1 MEVTRLNFGEIIPE
15 LENDITSS
23 HFLAIDG
30 EFTGLHTGQDFN
42 AFDTPQQYYAKLR
55 SGGMDFL
62 LVQLGLCTFRYNK
75 DTGQFTHKAYNF
87 YVFPR
92 PFSRSAP
99 DPRFLCQS
107 SSLDF
112 LVSQGFD
119 FNKLFKEG
127 IPYLTEAEEKKLREQ
142 LEEKQKAR
150 ANSSSSKNEDS
161 SASIPIPEEHTE
173 LIEDVCV
180 RINDFLSN
188 DEQDELIL
196 DGYNGFVRKL
206 IYQTVGERFD
216 SRSMHVETRAIDNHN
231 RALVVTRALSDE
243 DRKKKE
249 EERQEQEKK
258 ELDTAVGVSSV
269 IRMISQSGKLIIG
282 HNMLLDICHILHQ
295 FCTPLPESYSEFKE
309 LVTFMFP
316 RILDTKYMSCMD
328 PFKDQI
334 SSTVLGHLHKT
345 LSGEPFE
352 LVNVAP
358 AVEGRG
364 YASAEEKAHE
374 AGYDAYL
381 TGVCFLTL
389 ANYLGSLEEPAK
401 KPVLPNSPLLRPYI
415 NRLHLMRV
423 QDVTFIDLTGEDAE
437 PPRDHVFHVTFP
449 KEWKTYD
456 LTQLFSPFGSVYVSW
471 LTEASAYVGLHRRD
485 QAQLVLNT
493 LTQSDT
499 YSVERYTEHVKRIKQ
514 TQRQCRCHRSSHSS
528 QIYSP
533 RATSQQR
540 KKRSLEVQLTST
552 VQPLSSSYNSA
563 RKRSRSFGDIEPIP
577 EEETEAEDSK
587 SGKGTVAAVAG
598 GLAKVKRKKGKQGAT
613 AMFLAAANI
622 STGKRKQEFEE
633 CDSWE

>member
-231 RALVVTRALSDE
+231 RALV
-243 DRKKKE
+243 
-249 EERQEQEKK
+249 
-258 ELDTAVGVSSV
+258 
-269 IRMISQSGKLIIG
+269 
-282 HNMLLDICHILHQ
+282 

-563 RKRSRSFGDIEPIP
+563 RKRSRSFGDYSIHSIEPIP